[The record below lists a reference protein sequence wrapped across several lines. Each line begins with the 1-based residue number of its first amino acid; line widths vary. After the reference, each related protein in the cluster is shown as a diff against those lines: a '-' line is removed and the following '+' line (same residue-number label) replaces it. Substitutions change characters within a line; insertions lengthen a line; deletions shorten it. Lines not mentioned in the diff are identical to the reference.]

1 MKKEIAALALI
12 LFTASTVASG
22 SVPRVVIQHPPQ
34 AKVFIYPPMCESREL
49 PSIPNNGVIY
59 VQVYVH
65 NANALYIEYN
75 GIPIQDEFGNI
86 VYNPKY
92 GPELLEI
99 IPIYI
104 TEQGKP
110 AYIMA
115 RAQNQH
121 GSNTVYAAFIPIPT
135 GRGELTA
142 AYGCTTM
149 Y

>member
-1 MKKEIAALALI
+1 MKKGIALFAFI

-34 AKVFIYPPMCESREL
+34 ARVFIHPPACESREL
-49 PSIPNNGVIY
+49 PSIPNNGVVY

-65 NANALYIEYN
+65 NANELYIEFN
-75 GIPIQDEFGNI
+75 GLPIHDAFGNI
-86 VYNPKY
+86 VYNPVY

-104 TEQGKP
+104 TEQGNP
-110 AYIMA
+110 SYIMA
-115 RAQNQH
+115 KAVNQH
-121 GSNTVYAAFIPIPT
+121 GANTVYAAFIPIPT
-135 GRGELTA
+135 GKGELTA